1 MYLVV
6 ARKEFGLE
14 VNAEK
19 TKYMGMSWD
28 QNAGRNYGMK
38 NDDKSFGRREQLKYF
53 ATILMDQNSIHV
65 EVRKHLL
72 SFGAASFVF
81 QFAIQKYKN

>member
-1 MYLVV
+1 
-6 ARKEFGLE
+6 
-14 VNAEK
+14 
-19 TKYMGMSWD
+19 
-28 QNAGRNYGMK
+28 MK
-38 NDDKSFGRREQLKYF
+38 NDDKSFERGEQLKYF
-53 ATILMDQNSIHV
+53 VTTLMDQNSIHF